1 MDKTHGSFWVF
12 RLRRP
17 VDPAADPVGRTEIIA
32 FAWSLALAALL
43 AFLLV
48 AGLVPLLASSQT
60 LIPGI
65 ANGVLVPLVV
75 GLLALLGGIL
85 TPKSW
90 CDRSWVSGFLVSTR
104 ERGGLGKLDL
114 WLLLLG
120 AACLAWSLFRWDDLW
135 ATRLIVLVV
144 DVLLLLALLR
154 SPRVDYSQNESRT
167 DLPDWLKPT
176 PPRDGSGR
184 DKASGPGPDPDAN
197 CIFEFA
203 LNAGAEQQR
212 FGVRVPPELLQELRN
227 INGQLRGRLYFDDPD
242 AVALMDRPPAD
253 RREARDI
260 VMSLS
265 RQLLQAAV
273 AAGLTRLQASGMIL
287 QFVQVCFAYVRDVES
302 TANFEPYGPYQDYG
316 RFPIETISDR
326 HGDCECTSLLC
337 ASLLAYA
344 GYRSALLIVK
354 LVDRETGDLS
364 YHAAVGLAPEGLF
377 VSGAEEGLDLVAD
390 PSNTSR
396 RYLYGESTT
405 GGRGAGFGVVPAI
418 WRDGMTVVGVH
429 EFAVVSGGR

>member
-17 VDPAADPVGRTEIIA
+17 VDPAADPVRRSEIIA

-43 AFLLV
+43 AFMLV
-48 AGLVPLLASSQT
+48 AGLVPMLATSRT
-60 LIPGI
+60 PVPGI
-65 ANGVLVPLVV
+65 ASGVLVPLVM
-75 GLLALLGGIL
+75 GLLALLGSIL

-90 CDRSWVSGFLVSTR
+90 CDRSWVSGYLVSTR

-120 AACLAWSLFRWDDLW
+120 AACLVWSLFGRDNLW
-135 ATRLIVLVV
+135 ATRLVILVV

-154 SPRVDYSQNESRT
+154 NPRVDYSRNESRT

-184 DKASGPGPDPDAN
+184 AMESGPGPDPDSN
-197 CIFEFA
+197 CVFEFA
-203 LNAGAEQQR
+203 LTAGAEQQR

-227 INGQLRGRLYFDDPD
+227 INGQLRGRLYFDNPH
-242 AVALMDRPPAD
+242 AVVLMDRPPAD
-253 RREARDI
+253 RRDARDI
-260 VMSLS
+260 VMSLT
-265 RQLLQAAV
+265 RQLLQAAA
-273 AAGLTRLQASGMIL
+273 AAGLSRLQTSGMVL
-287 QFVQVCFAYVRDVES
+287 QFVQVCFAYVRDEES
-302 TANFEPYGPYQDYG
+302 TADFQPFGPYLDYG

-344 GYRSALLIVK
+344 GYRSALLVVK
-354 LVDRETGDLS
+354 LVDRETGDVS
-364 YHAAVGLAPEGLF
+364 YHAAVGLAPEDLF
-377 VSGAEEGLDLVAD
+377 VSGADEGLDLIAD

-396 RYLYGESTT
+396 RYLYGESTA

-418 WRDGMTVVGVH
+418 WREGMTVVGVH
-429 EFAVVSGGR
+429 EFLVGSGGK